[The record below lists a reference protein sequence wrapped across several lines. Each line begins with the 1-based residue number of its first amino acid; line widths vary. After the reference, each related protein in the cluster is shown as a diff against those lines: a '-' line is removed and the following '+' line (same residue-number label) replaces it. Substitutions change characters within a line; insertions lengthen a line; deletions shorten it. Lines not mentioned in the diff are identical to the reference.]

1 MGQQQSSQQVFNV
14 DTSNTSKMCFNYVQ
28 SLSASTITAQNASQ
42 SFTLNIGGDVT
53 NSTIDV
59 TQFANL
65 QSVSNVFLSSDQK
78 TTLTNILS
86 SNLAADI
93 SQMAGNFTSTSP
105 LATLA
110 NSFNNLTDIGSSNR
124 NNATTIINDSTH
136 SFLEANNVQKNITF
150 QSSDQIVSQTGV
162 ITINGNVFGSHIHY
176 DQNIVISSIS
186 ETAIQSAMDAI
197 NSNTQM
203 TAANIKLQQS
213 TGNSTLSTSPFE
225 IFCSILLM
233 IVFLCCSC
241 SSAILYYESKKG
253 G

>member
-28 SLSASTITAQNASQ
+28 SLSATTVSAQNAAQ
-42 SFTLNIGGDVT
+42 SFTLTIGGDVT

-59 TQFANL
+59 SQFANL
-65 QSVSNVFLSSDQK
+65 KSISNVTLTSDQ
-78 TTLTNILS
+78 TTSLTNILT

-93 SQMAGNFTSTSP
+93 SQMSGNFTSTSP

-110 NSFNNLTDIGSSNR
+110 NSFNNLTSIGSSNK
-124 NNATTIINDSTH
+124 NNVMTVINDSTH
-136 SFLEANNVQKNITF
+136 NTLFANNIQNNITF

-162 ITINGNVFGSHIHY
+162 ITINGNVFGSHLQY
-176 DQNIVISSIS
+176 NQNIVISCIT

-203 TAANIKLQQS
+203 TSANVKLQQS

-253 G
+253 

>member
-28 SLSASTITAQNASQ
+28 SLSATTVSAQNAAQ
-42 SFTLNIGGDVT
+42 SFTLTIGGDVT

-59 TQFANL
+59 TQFADL
-65 QSVSNVFLSSDQK
+65 KSVSSVTLTSDQK
-78 TTLTNILS
+78 TSLTNILT

-93 SQMAGNFTSTSP
+93 SQMSGNFTSTSP

-110 NSFNNLTDIGSSNR
+110 NSFNNLTNIGSSNK
-124 NNATTIINDSTH
+124 NNVMTIINDSTH
-136 SFLEANNVQKNITF
+136 NTLFANNIQNNITF
-150 QSSDQIVSQTGV
+150 QSSDQIVSQSGV
-162 ITINGNVFGSHIHY
+162 ITINGNVFGSHLQY
-176 DQNIVISSIS
+176 NQNIVISCIT

-203 TAANIKLQQS
+203 TSANVKLQQS

-253 G
+253 